1 MIAATAVLT
10 ACGSDATDRST
21 ASGPACGLISPKLA
35 AEAVPDLPD
44 KMSDGVGLERDGDS
58 ISVDPDDAQGAQCI
72 QSSATDPGS
81 SLDIRITEPGKEQLA
96 RLRAEAADTSDAKAT
111 CEPLQDA
118 DALGSTCLVDGPGE
132 DVVRAYTVWKTRV
145 ITVSLAR
152 SEGAQDADRALV
164 ASIAAS
170 VDDRLS

>member
-1 MIAATAVLT
+1 
-10 ACGSDATDRST
+10 
-21 ASGPACGLISPKLA
+21 LISPKLA

-132 DVVRAYTVWKTRV
+132 DVVRAYTVSKTRV

-152 SEGAQDADRALV
+152 SEGPQDADRALV